1 MNAPIQRQARK
12 AKKVVEVI
20 KNSLSRQEAD
30 QIVDRLLES
39 NGPNMTME
47 EVLAHAAQLQQLKQT
62 A

>member
-1 MNAPIQRQARK
+1 MNAPIQRQARR

-39 NGPNMTME
+39 NAPNMTIE
-47 EVLAHAAQLQQLKQT
+47 EVLAHAAQLQQLKQK